1 MFGLVVSQ
9 WPLRLDQI
17 LDGKDR
23 SRLATRKYFFNQRV
37 VNGWNSLAAEVVN
50 AESVNSFKNAYDR
63 SSPKDTHDRS

>member
-23 SRLATRKYFFNQRV
+23 SRLATRKYFFSQRM
-37 VNGWNSLAAEVVN
+37 VNGWNNRAAEVVN

-63 SSPKDTHDRS
+63 SSCKDVDDRS